1 MPVRPSQVGPTLD
14 LSEKQIEKMH
24 AAAEAFNE
32 VGGGVWVGWVGRG
45 MAVGCKREGT
55 CGVEGLGA
63 SDSRI

>member
-1 MPVRPSQVGPTLD
+1 MGPTLD

-32 VGGGVWVGWVGRG
+32 VGG
-45 MAVGCKREGT
+45 VGCKREGT

-63 SDSRI
+63 SDLRV